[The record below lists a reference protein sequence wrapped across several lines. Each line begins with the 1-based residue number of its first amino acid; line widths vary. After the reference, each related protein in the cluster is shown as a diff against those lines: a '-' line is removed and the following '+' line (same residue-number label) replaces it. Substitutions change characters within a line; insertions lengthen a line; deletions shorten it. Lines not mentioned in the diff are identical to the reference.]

1 MSLTQAYTF
10 KAPNRSN
17 YDLSYAAFLS
27 TDVGY
32 VKPVS
37 CIEVLGNDSISL
49 NLGSIVETSPTFAP
63 VYGRMHQSFRTF
75 FIPRR
80 LYSCVNLEG
89 RRLPSVF
96 NPEGATEQSVEVLR
110 FIPMA
115 FTNTVVA
122 SSASSVTGSI
132 KSVSQDIS
140 RDEASYLSVG
150 RGSIFEMF
158 GLPNGLS
165 PRTLAPTGDV
175 SYMDDFVH
183 RGILLNGIPF
193 IGYLDLIYNYYSNH
207 HVGRVPIR
215 CVYSDTSSAKTVF
228 DDQYV
233 VYLDITKLSEYITDV
248 KIGRASYITADFYL
262 LSDDFVVVNS
272 LYNCLAQ
279 GSTLGTGQLIAF
291 DGRHSG
297 LSFCT
302 PMPDINTSWIS
313 DAEYADWLAKAI
325 VPVSSNQVKYE
336 DIITASS
343 LYRRAAKLALGDGT
357 FDDFYAA
364 VNGIRADTKAT
375 VPQYVGGFSRNL
387 DFQQIRSTA
396 ETSEANLGSYAGYMS
411 QASGGHLVNFFTREP
426 GYLITI
432 MTIYPEL
439 TYGGGIDSALL
450 KTRVE
455 DFYSPDF
462 ANIGYQPRLLREI
475 QAFNSI
481 LYSSGSLVG
490 KPIYQ
495 NFDVTGV
502 AVGYQPAWTEYT
514 TAVNRSYGDLGPGGE
529 KDFWTFHAPYV
540 YGGFSFDYINPAYFS
555 YIFATKDQS
564 FDNYFVQVGFNIKA
578 RRSIPKRLMPSLKL

>member
-37 CIEVLGNDSISL
+37 CIEVLGNDSMSL
-49 NLGSIVETSPTFAP
+49 NLGSIVETAPTFAP

-80 LYSCVNLEG
+80 LYSMVNQSDSI
-89 RRLPSVF
+89 LPAIF
-96 NPEGATEQSVEVLR
+96 NPEGATEESVLIPQ
-110 FIPMA
+110 FIPVS
-115 FTNTVVA
+115 FTSISGGTIVGSNPSVG
-122 SSASSVTGSI
+122 SSVSSTT
-132 KSVSQDIS
+132 V
-140 RDEASYLSVG
+140 YPFSVG
-150 RGSIFEMF
+150 RGSVHEMF
-158 GLPNGLS
+158 GMPNGQSSLAVLS
-165 PRTLAPTGDV
+165 TSSVPNNILEWV
-175 SYMDDFVH
+175 SSESLFNAV
-183 RGILLNGIPF
+183 PF
-193 IGYLDLIYNYYSNH
+193 FGYLDLIYNYYSNH
-207 HVGRVPIR
+207 HAGRVPIR
-215 CVYSDTSSAKTVF
+215 VASYETVGEGQKVNEA
-228 DDQYV
+228 DIYW
-233 VYLDITKLSEYITDV
+233 LDVMKLSRFLTDI
-248 KIGRASYITADFYL
+248 KTGKGLFLTADFYL
-262 LSDDFVVVNS
+262 LDLQFDVVNS
-272 LYNCLAQ
+272 LYNCFL
-279 GSTLGTGQLIAF
+279 GSSAPSNTLF
-291 DGRHSG
+291 SFSGRHAG

-313 DAEYADWLAKAI
+313 DTEYADWLAKAI

-432 MTIYPEL
+432 MTVYPEL
-439 TYGGGIDSALL
+439 TDGGGIDSALL

-462 ANIGYQPRLLREI
+462 ANIGYQPRLLREV
-475 QAFNSI
+475 QAFTSI
-481 LYSSGSLVG
+481 SYSDGSLVG
-490 KPIYQ
+490 NPQYGA
-495 NFDVTGV
+495 GV
-502 AVGYQPAWTEYT
+502 LNSSAIGYQPAWTEYT

-540 YGGFSFDYINPAYFS
+540 YGGFSFEYINPSDFS
-555 YIFATKDQS
+555 YIFATKDLS
-564 FDNYFVQVGFNIKA
+564 VDNYFVQVGFNIKA

>member
-37 CIEVLGNDSISL
+37 CIEVLGNDSFSL
-49 NLGSIVETSPTFAP
+49 DLGSIVETAPTFAP

-80 LYSCVNLEG
+80 LYSTVNRDG
-89 RRLPSVF
+89 RVLPAIF
-96 NPEGATEQSVEVLR
+96 NPEGATEETVNVLKFLPCTFTQIPISGDVISGNRFSVGEDVSLE
-110 FIPMA
+110 
-115 FTNTVVA
+115 TVFPLA
-122 SSASSVTGSI
+122 
-132 KSVSQDIS
+132 
-140 RDEASYLSVG
+140 VG
-150 RGSIFEMF
+150 RGSIYEML
-158 GLPNGLS
+158 GMPNGVSSVALVEQA
-165 PRTLAPTGDV
+165 TAPTTPAAWAA
-175 SYMDDFVH
+175 STS
-183 RGILLNGIPF
+183 LLNGIPF

-215 CVYSDTSSAKTVF
+215 LSSFSNASDARDLIENDVFWLDVAKF
-228 DDQYV
+228 SQF
-233 VYLDITKLSEYITDV
+233 LTDV
-248 KIGRASYITADFYL
+248 KTGRAVYMTADFYL
-262 LSDDFVVVNS
+262 LSSDMTVVNS
-272 LYNCLAQ
+272 LYNCFW
-279 GSTLGTGQLIAF
+279 GSVAPSSEVSYSF
-291 DGRHSG
+291 NGRHAG

-313 DAEYADWLAKAI
+313 DTEYADWLAKAI

-387 DFQQIRSTA
+387 DFQQIRATA

-439 TYGGGIDSALL
+439 TYGGGFESALL

-462 ANIGYQPRLLREI
+462 ANIGYQPRLLREV
-475 QAFNSI
+475 QAFISVD
-481 LYSSGSLVG
+481 YSSGSLVG
-490 KPIYQ
+490 TPKYGP
-495 NFDVTGV
+495 GV
-502 AVGYQPAWTEYT
+502 LNSSAIGYQPAWTEYT

-540 YGGFSFDYINPAYFS
+540 YGGFSFEYINPLNFS
-555 YIFATKDQS
+555 YIFATKDLS
-564 FDNYFVQVGFNIKA
+564 VDNYFVQVGFNIKA

>member
-37 CIEVLGNDSISL
+37 CIEVLGNDSMSL

-75 FIPRR
+75 FVPRR
-80 LYSCVNLEG
+80 LYSVVNQNG
-89 RRLPSVF
+89 RLLPAIF
-96 NPEGATEQSVEVLR
+96 NPEGATEESVNILKLLPCTFTQIPLSGDVISGNR
-110 FIPMA
+110 FI
-115 FTNTVVA
+115 VGEDV
-122 SSASSVTGSI
+122 SS
-132 KSVSQDIS
+132 
-140 RDEASYLSVG
+140 EAVYPLKVG
-150 RGSIFEMF
+150 RGSIYEMF
-158 GLPNGLS
+158 GMPNGVSAVALVDQS
-165 PRTLAPTGDV
+165 VAPSTPTTWAT
-175 SYMDDFVH
+175 STY
-183 RGILLNGIPF
+183 LLNAIPF

-207 HVGRVPIR
+207 HAGRVPIR
-215 CVYSDTSSAKTVF
+215 LASYSDAPSDRELVENDVF
-228 DDQYV
+228 F
-233 VYLDITKLSEYITDV
+233 LDVSKLSQFLTDV
-248 KIGRASYITADFYL
+248 KTGRAVYMTADFYL
-262 LSDDFVVVNS
+262 LSSDFTVVNS
-272 LYNCLAQ
+272 LYNCSW
-279 GSTLGTGQLIAF
+279 GSAVLSSEVQYSF
-291 DGRHSG
+291 NGRHAG

-313 DAEYADWLAKAI
+313 DTEYADWLAKAI

-387 DFQQIRSTA
+387 DFQQIRSMA

-411 QASGGHLVNFFTREP
+411 QVSGGHLVNFFTREP

-462 ANIGYQPRLLREI
+462 ANIGYQPRLLREV
-475 QAFNSI
+475 QAFTSVD
-481 LYSSGSLVG
+481 YPAGSLVG
-490 KPIYQ
+490 TPKYGS
-495 NFDVTGV
+495 GV
-502 AVGYQPAWTEYT
+502 LNSSAIGYQPAWTEYT

-529 KDFWTFHAPYV
+529 KDFWTFHAPYI
-540 YGGFSFDYINPAYFS
+540 YGGFSFEYVNPSDFS
-555 YIFATKDQS
+555 YIFATKDLS
-564 FDNYFVQVGFNIKA
+564 IDNYFVQVGFNIKA

>member
-37 CIEVLGNDSISL
+37 CIEVLGNDSMSL

-80 LYSCVNLEG
+80 LYSTVNQNG
-89 RRLPSVF
+89 RVLPAIF
-96 NPEGATEQSVEVLR
+96 NPEGATEESVNVLKVLPCT
-110 FIPMA
+110 FTQIPISGDVI
-115 FTNTVVA
+115 TGNRY
-122 SSASSVTGSI
+122 SVGED
-132 KSVSQDIS
+132 VSQ
-140 RDEASYLSVG
+140 ETVYPLTVG
-150 RGSIFEMF
+150 RGSIYEML
-158 GLPNGLS
+158 GMPNGTSSVALVEQ
-165 PRTLAPTGDV
+165 TVAPVTP
-175 SYMDDFVH
+175 SAWAASTC
-183 RGILLNGIPF
+183 LLNGIPF

-207 HVGRVPIR
+207 HAGRVPIR
-215 CVYSDTSSAKTVF
+215 LASYSNSPSARDLIENDVF
-228 DDQYV
+228 F
-233 VYLDITKLSEYITDV
+233 LDVSKLSQFLTDV
-248 KIGRASYITADFYL
+248 KTGRAIYMTADFYL
-262 LSDDFVVVNS
+262 LSFDLTVVNS
-272 LYNCLAQ
+272 LYNCFW
-279 GSTLGTGQLIAF
+279 GSAAPSSEVQYSF
-291 DGRHSG
+291 NGRHAG

-313 DAEYADWLAKAI
+313 DTEYADWLAKAV
-325 VPVSSNQVKYE
+325 VPVSSGQVRYE

-375 VPQYVGGFSRNL
+375 VPQYVGGFVRNL
-387 DFQQIRSTA
+387 DFQQIRATA

-462 ANIGYQPRLLREI
+462 ANIGYQPRLLREV
-475 QAFNSI
+475 QAFTSVD
-481 LYSSGSLVG
+481 YSSGSLIG
-490 KPIYQ
+490 TPKYGS
-495 NFDVTGV
+495 GV
-502 AVGYQPAWTEYT
+502 LNSSAIGYQPAWTEYT

-529 KDFWTFHAPYV
+529 KDFWTFHAPYI
-540 YGGFSFDYINPAYFS
+540 YGGFSFEYVNPSDFS
-555 YIFATKDQS
+555 YIFATKDLS
-564 FDNYFVQVGFNIKA
+564 IDNYFVQVGFNIQA

>member
-37 CIEVLGNDSISL
+37 CIEVLGNDSLSL
-49 NLGSIVETSPTFAP
+49 NLGSIVETAPTFAP

-80 LYSCVNLEG
+80 LYSTVNQDG
-89 RRLPSVF
+89 QNLPAVF
-96 NPEGATEQSVEVLR
+96 NPEGATEDAVTILR
-110 FIPMA
+110 LIPA
-115 FTNTVVA
+115 TF
-122 SSASSVTGSI
+122 SAMSGTGESI
-132 KSVSQDIS
+132 SGDPIAVGTDVSGK
-140 RDEASYLSVG
+140 ACYPLSVG
-150 RGSIFEMF
+150 RGSIHEMF
-158 GLPNGLS
+158 GMPTGLS
-165 PRTLAPTGDV
+165 SYALIEQNSVPPTP
-175 SYMDDFVH
+175 SAWAASTY
-183 RGILLNGIPF
+183 LLNGIPF
-193 IGYLDLIYNYYSNH
+193 IGYFDLVYNYYSNH
-207 HVGRVPIR
+207 HAGRVPIR
-215 CVYSDTSSAKTVF
+215 LASFEAVESPVMNRSDVYW
-228 DDQYV
+228 
-233 VYLDITKLSEYITDV
+233 LDVTKLSRFLTDV
-248 KIGRASYITADFYL
+248 KTGKAVYMTADFYL
-262 LSDDFVVVNS
+262 LDSDLKVVNS
-272 LYNCLAQ
+272 LYNCYW
-279 GSTLGTGQLIAF
+279 GSSAPTNMRYSF
-291 DGRHSG
+291 NGRHAG

-302 PMPDINTSWIS
+302 PMPDVNTSWIS
-313 DAEYADWLAKAI
+313 DTEYADWLAKAI
-325 VPVSSNQVKYE
+325 VPVSSNQVRYE

-364 VNGIRADTKAT
+364 VNGIRADTKST

-426 GYLITI
+426 GYLITV
-432 MTIYPEL
+432 MTVYPEL

-462 ANIGYQPRLLREI
+462 ANIGYQPRLLREV
-475 QAFNSI
+475 QAFLSVD
-481 LYSSGSLVG
+481 YPKGSLLGTPQYGLGTVNSSA
-490 KPIYQ
+490 I
-495 NFDVTGV
+495 
-502 AVGYQPAWTEYT
+502 GYQPAWTEYT

-540 YGGFSFDYINPAYFS
+540 YGGFSFEYINPADFS
-555 YIFATKDQS
+555 YIFATNDLTV
-564 FDNYFVQVGFNIKA
+564 DNYFVQVGFNIKA

>member
-17 YDLSYAAFLS
+17 YDLSHAAFLS

-37 CIEVLGNDSISL
+37 CIEVLGNDSMSL
-49 NLGSIVETSPTFAP
+49 NLGSIVETAPTFAP

-80 LYSCVNLEG
+80 LYSTVNQNF
-89 RRLPSVF
+89 RILPAIF
-96 NPEGATEQSVEVLR
+96 NPEGATEETVNVLKFLPCTFTQIPISGDVISGNRFSVGEDVSAEVVFPL
-110 FIPMA
+110 
-115 FTNTVVA
+115 T
-122 SSASSVTGSI
+122 
-132 KSVSQDIS
+132 
-140 RDEASYLSVG
+140 VG
-150 RGSIFEMF
+150 RGSVYEMF
-158 GLPNGLS
+158 GMPNGQS
-165 PRTLAPTGDV
+165 SLALVEITTVPPNV
-175 SYMDDFVH
+175 AAWASSNYH
-183 RGILLNGIPF
+183 LNGIPF

-207 HVGRVPIR
+207 HAGRVPIR
-215 CVYSDTSSAKTVF
+215 LASYEDVGQESSVNDADVF
-228 DDQYV
+228 W
-233 VYLDITKLSEYITDV
+233 LDVAKLSQFLTDV
-248 KIGRASYITADFYL
+248 KTGRAVYMTADFYL
-262 LSDDFVVVNS
+262 LSSDLMVVNS
-272 LYNCLAQ
+272 LYNCFW
-279 GSTLGTGQLIAF
+279 GSVAPGSEIVYGF
-291 DGRHSG
+291 NERHAG

-313 DAEYADWLAKAI
+313 DTEYADWLAKAI

-387 DFQQIRSTA
+387 DFQQIRATA

-432 MTIYPEL
+432 MTVYPEF

-462 ANIGYQPRLLREI
+462 ANIGYQPRLLREV
-475 QAFNSI
+475 QAFTSVD
-481 LYSSGSLVG
+481 YPKGSLIGTPVYG
-490 KPIYQ
+490 A
-495 NFDVTGV
+495 GV
-502 AVGYQPAWTEYT
+502 LNSSAIGYQPAWTEYT

-540 YGGFSFDYINPAYFS
+540 YGGFSFEYINPLDFS
-555 YIFATKDQS
+555 YIFATKDLS
-564 FDNYFVQVGFNIKA
+564 VDNYFVQVGFNIKA

>member
-17 YDLSYAAFLS
+17 YDLSHAAFLS

-37 CIEVLGNDSISL
+37 CIEVLGNDSMSL
-49 NLGSIVETSPTFAP
+49 NLGSIVETAPTFAP

-80 LYSCVNLEG
+80 LYSTVNQNS
-89 RRLPSVF
+89 RILPAIF
-96 NPEGATEQSVEVLR
+96 NPEGATEETVNVLKFLPCTFTQIPISGDVISGNRFSVGED
-110 FIPMA
+110 
-115 FTNTVVA
+115 VA
-122 SSASSVTGSI
+122 YEDVFPLT
-132 KSVSQDIS
+132 
-140 RDEASYLSVG
+140 VG
-150 RGSIFEMF
+150 RGSVYEMF
-158 GLPNGLS
+158 GMPNGQS
-165 PRTLAPTGDV
+165 SLALVEITTIPPKV
-175 SYMDDFVH
+175 AAWASSNYH
-183 RGILLNGIPF
+183 LNGIPF

-207 HVGRVPIR
+207 HAGRVPIR
-215 CVYSDTSSAKTVF
+215 LSSYSNASDARDLIENDVF
-228 DDQYV
+228 W
-233 VYLDITKLSEYITDV
+233 LDIAKLSQFLTDV
-248 KIGRASYITADFYL
+248 KTGRAVYMTADFYL
-262 LSDDFVVVNS
+262 LSSDLMVVNS
-272 LYNCLAQ
+272 LYNCFW
-279 GSTLGTGQLIAF
+279 GSVAPSSEVSYSF
-291 DGRHSG
+291 NGRHAG

-313 DAEYADWLAKAI
+313 DTEYADWLAKAI

-387 DFQQIRSTA
+387 DFQQIRATA

-432 MTIYPEL
+432 MTVYPEF

-462 ANIGYQPRLLREI
+462 ANIGYQPRLLREV
-475 QAFNSI
+475 QAFTSVD
-481 LYSSGSLVG
+481 YSDGSLIG
-490 KPIYQ
+490 TPKYGA
-495 NFDVTGV
+495 GV
-502 AVGYQPAWTEYT
+502 LNSSAIGYQPAWTEYT

-540 YGGFSFDYINPAYFS
+540 YGGFSFEYISPSDFS
-555 YIFATKDQS
+555 YIFATKDLS
-564 FDNYFVQVGFNIKA
+564 VDNYFVQVGFNIKA

>member
-1 MSLTQAYTF
+1 MSLTQAHTF

-37 CIEVLGNDSISL
+37 CIEVLGNDSMSL
-49 NLGSIVETSPTFAP
+49 NLGSIVETAPTFAP

-80 LYSCVNLEG
+80 LYSTVNQDS
-89 RRLPSVF
+89 RILPAIF
-96 NPEGATEQSVEVLR
+96 NPEGATEDTVNVLKFLPFTFTEIAGEKEV
-110 FIPMA
+110 
-115 FTNTVVA
+115 
-122 SSASSVTGSI
+122 
-132 KSVSQDIS
+132 IS
-140 RDEASYLSVG
+140 GNRYSVG
-150 RGSIFEMF
+150 EDVSAEAVFPLTVDRGSIYEML
-158 GLPNGLS
+158 GMPNGQS
-165 PRTLAPTGDV
+165 SLALVEITTVPPNV
-175 SYMDDFVH
+175 AAWASSNYH
-183 RGILLNGIPF
+183 LNGIPF

-207 HVGRVPIR
+207 HAGRVPIR
-215 CVYSDTSSAKTVF
+215 LSSFSHAADARDF
-228 DDQYV
+228 IEYDIFW
-233 VYLDITKLSEYITDV
+233 LDIVKLSQYLTDV
-248 KIGRASYITADFYL
+248 KTGRAVYMTADFYL
-262 LSDDFVVVNS
+262 LSSDLMVVNS
-272 LYNCLAQ
+272 LYNCFW
-279 GSTLGTGQLIAF
+279 GSVAPSSEVSYSF
-291 DGRHSG
+291 SARHAG

-313 DAEYADWLAKAI
+313 DTEYADWLAKAI

-387 DFQQIRSTA
+387 DFQQIRAAA

-432 MTIYPEL
+432 MTVYPEL

-462 ANIGYQPRLLREI
+462 ANIGYQPRLLREV
-475 QAFNSI
+475 QAFTSVD
-481 LYSSGSLVG
+481 YPAGSLIG
-490 KPIYQ
+490 TPRYGA
-495 NFDVTGV
+495 GV
-502 AVGYQPAWTEYT
+502 LNSSAIGYQPAWTEYT

-540 YGGFSFDYINPAYFS
+540 YGGFSFEYINPSDFS
-555 YIFATKDQS
+555 YIFATKS
-564 FDNYFVQVGFNIKA
+564 LSVDNYFVQVGFNIKA

>member
-37 CIEVLGNDSISL
+37 CIEVLGNDSLSL
-49 NLGSIVETSPTFAP
+49 NLGSIVETAPTFAP

-80 LYSCVNLEG
+80 LYSFVNQNG
-89 RRLPSVF
+89 RILPSVF
-96 NPEGATEQSVEVLR
+96 NPEGATEDSVEIFSMIPCVL
-110 FIPMA
+110 
-115 FTNTVVA
+115 TKSDN
-122 SSASSVTGSI
+122 SAIVGKVYSVGS
-132 KSVSQDIS
+132 D
-140 RDEASYLSVG
+140 LSGETCYPLAVG
-150 RGSIFEMF
+150 RGSIYEMF
-158 GLPNGLS
+158 GIPNGQSSLS
-165 PRTLAPTGDV
+165 LLSNSSVPSDV
-175 SYMDDFVH
+175 SGWLGGSVW
-183 RGILLNGIPF
+183 INGIPF
-193 IGYLDLIYNYYSNH
+193 IGYLDLVYNYYSNH
-207 HVGRVPIR
+207 HAGRVPIR
-215 CVYSDTSSAKTVF
+215 LASYEKPDETGTYSPSAVCW
-228 DDQYV
+228 
-233 VYLDITKLSEYITDV
+233 LDITKLSQFLTDV
-248 KIGRASYITADFYL
+248 KTGRALYMTADFYL
-262 LSDDFVVVNS
+262 LSSDLMVVNS
-272 LYNCLAQ
+272 LYNCLLD
-279 GSTLGTGQLIAF
+279 SSVLDETTYAF
-291 DGRHSG
+291 DGRHAG

-313 DAEYADWLAKAI
+313 DTEYADWLAKAI

-432 MTIYPEL
+432 MTVYPEF
-439 TYGGGIDSALL
+439 TYGGGIDSSLL
-450 KTRVE
+450 KIRIE

-462 ANIGYQPRLLREI
+462 ANIGYQPRLLREV
-475 QAFNSI
+475 QAFYNVD
-481 LYSSGSLVG
+481 YPDGSLVG
-490 KPIYQ
+490 EPKY
-495 NFDVTGV
+495 NASLTNDV
-502 AVGYQPAWTEYT
+502 AIGYQPAWTEYT

-529 KDFWTFHAPYV
+529 KDFWTFHAPYI
-540 YGGFSFDYINPAYFS
+540 YNGFSFEYINPKDFS
-555 YIFATKDQS
+555 YIFATNDLTV
-564 FDNYFVQVGFNIKA
+564 DNYFVQVGFNIKA

>member
-37 CIEVLGNDSISL
+37 CIEVLGNDSMSL
-49 NLGSIVETSPTFAP
+49 NLGSIVETAPTFAP
-63 VYGRMHQSFRTF
+63 VYGRTHQSFRTF

-80 LYSCVNLEG
+80 LYSTVNQDG
-89 RRLPSVF
+89 RILPAIF
-96 NPEGATEQSVEVLR
+96 NPEGATEETVNILKFLPVSFTETYNGKIVGQRYSV
-110 FIPMA
+110 
-115 FTNTVVA
+115 
-122 SSASSVTGSI
+122 GSD
-132 KSVSQDIS
+132 VSG
-140 RDEASYLSVG
+140 EGVYTHAVG
-150 RGSIFEMF
+150 RGSIYEML
-158 GLPNGLS
+158 GMPNGSS
-165 PRTLAPTGDV
+165 PLALVEISEVPDV
-175 SYMDDFVH
+175 VSAWASSNYH
-183 RGILLNGIPF
+183 LNGIPF

-207 HVGRVPIR
+207 HAGLVPIR
-215 CVYSDTSSAKTVF
+215 LSSFETVGEGN
-228 DDQYV
+228 QV
-233 VYLDITKLSEYITDV
+233 VEADVFWLDVAKLSQFLTDV
-248 KIGRASYITADFYL
+248 KTGRAVYMTADFYL
-262 LSDDFVVVNS
+262 LSSDLMVVNS
-272 LYNCLAQ
+272 LYNCFW
-279 GSTLGTGQLIAF
+279 GSVAPSSDVSYSF
-291 DGRHSG
+291 DGRHAG

-313 DAEYADWLAKAI
+313 DTEYSDWLAKAI

-375 VPQYVGGFSRNL
+375 VPQYVGGFTRNL
-387 DFQQIRSTA
+387 DFQQIRATA

-462 ANIGYQPRLLREI
+462 ANIGYQPRLLREV
-475 QAFNSI
+475 QAFTSVD
-481 LYSSGSLVG
+481 YPDGSLIG
-490 KPIYQ
+490 TPKYGA
-495 NFDVTGV
+495 GV
-502 AVGYQPAWTEYT
+502 LNSSAIGYQPAWTEYT

-540 YGGFSFDYINPAYFS
+540 YGGFSFDYINPSDFS
-555 YIFATKDQS
+555 YIFATKDLS
-564 FDNYFVQVGFNIKA
+564 VDNYFVQVGFNIKA

>member
-37 CIEVLGNDSISL
+37 CIEVLGNDSMSL
-49 NLGSIVETSPTFAP
+49 NLGSVVETSPTFAP

-80 LYSCVNLEG
+80 LYSTVNQNG
-89 RRLPSVF
+89 RVLPAIF
-96 NPEGATEQSVEVLR
+96 NPEGATEDSVNILKLLPCTFTQIPISGDVISGNR
-110 FIPMA
+110 FSVGEDVSLE
-115 FTNTVVA
+115 TVYPL
-122 SSASSVTGSI
+122 T
-132 KSVSQDIS
+132 
-140 RDEASYLSVG
+140 VG
-150 RGSIFEMF
+150 RGSIHEML
-158 GLPNGLS
+158 GMPNGASSVALVEQS
-165 PRTLAPTGDV
+165 TVPGTPTAWAA
-175 SYMDDFVH
+175 SAY
-183 RGILLNGIPF
+183 LLNAIPF

-207 HVGRVPIR
+207 HAGRVPIR
-215 CVYSDTSSAKTVF
+215 LASYSDAPSDRNLIENDVF
-228 DDQYV
+228 F
-233 VYLDITKLSEYITDV
+233 LDILKLSQFLTDV
-248 KIGRASYITADFYL
+248 KTGRAVYMTADFYL
-262 LSDDFVVVNS
+262 LSSDLTVVNT
-272 LYNCLAQ
+272 LYNCFW
-279 GSTLGTGQLIAF
+279 GSVAPSSEIQYSF
-291 DGRHSG
+291 NGRHAG

-313 DAEYADWLAKAI
+313 DVEYAEWLAKAI

-387 DFQQIRSTA
+387 DFQQIRATA

-432 MTIYPEL
+432 MTIYPEF

-462 ANIGYQPRLLREI
+462 ANIGYQPRLLREV
-475 QAFNSI
+475 QAFTSVD
-481 LYSSGSLVG
+481 YSTGSLVG
-490 KPIYQ
+490 TPKYGP
-495 NFDVTGV
+495 GV
-502 AVGYQPAWTEYT
+502 LNSSAIGYQPAWTEYT

-529 KDFWTFHAPYV
+529 KDFWTFHAPYI
-540 YGGFSFDYINPAYFS
+540 YGGFSFEYVNPSDFS
-555 YIFATKDQS
+555 YIFATKDLS
-564 FDNYFVQVGFNIKA
+564 IDNYFVQVGFNIKA